1 MTPKEKAVELV
12 DKYYDMK
19 WQSYS
24 HKKTSIKSMTKLAS
38 KHCALLAVD
47 EIIESALPIW
57 DGFHSDA
64 RNDFE
69 RYWNDIKTEIENL

>member
-1 MTPKEKAVELV
+1 MTPKAKAEELV
-12 DKYYDMK
+12 NTFKCTTVLKAEILNDAA
-19 WQSYS
+19 
-24 HKKTSIKSMTKLAS
+24 KS
-38 KHCALLAVD
+38 CALLAVD